1 MSCDY
6 LCLLHPQ
13 GHSAKHSVVKFFLL
27 RMNGG
32 VSFTWRCGAVCGA
45 ASFVPSR
52 PRPRRFW
59 MWRHLSSLWGEFA
72 LGSKSPLLTRKARIG
87 LRRRLWCLLWES
99 ETPLKTCFF
108 FLVLSTESR
117 KSSYH
122 LNDLTADVSSG
133 SCSLGRICSGER
145 LTPAFQS
152 FHDVTN
158 LLKQFS

>member
-6 LCLLHPQ
+6 WCLLHPR
-13 GHSAKHSVVKFFLL
+13 GHSAKHSTVKFFLL

-32 VSFTWRCGAVCGA
+32 VSFTWRCGAVCGV
-45 ASFVPSR
+45 ASLVPSR
-52 PRPRRFW
+52 PLPRRFW
-59 MWRHLSSLWGEFA
+59 MWRHLSSLSGEFA
-72 LGSKSPLLTRKARIG
+72 LGCKSPPLTRKARIG
-87 LRRRLWCLLWES
+87 LRRRLWCLLWENV
-99 ETPLKTCFF
+99 
-108 FLVLSTESR
+108 VLPTESR

-122 LNDLTADVSSG
+122 LNDLTTNVSSG

-145 LTPAFQS
+145 LTPDFQS